1 MAKGTIEFT
10 HQNAERAFQAATV
23 GMDWMREAAEQSLH
37 QSQAV
42 VQTLFALSRKAS
54 DGFNQQAS
62 AVHGGALAL
71 AEETFSNVF
80 DFGQKI
86 ARVKDPQQFVQA
98 QSDFLS
104 RQAEILASHSKE
116 LAQSVAKETT
126 EMTNATVREADVSR
140 KRAQA
145 A

>member
-1 MAKGTIEFT
+1 
-10 HQNAERAFQAATV
+10 
-23 GMDWMREAAEQSLH
+23 MDWMRDAAEQSLH

-42 VQTLFALSRKAS
+42 VQTLLALSRKA
-54 DGFNQQAS
+54 GEGVNQQAS
-62 AVHGGALAL
+62 AVHGDALAL

-86 ARVKDPQQFVQA
+86 ARAKDPQQFVQA

-126 EMTNATVREADVSR
+126 EMTTATVRETEASR